1 MTKRRFISQLPTIHQ
16 TETLQKF
23 FNATVDKVF
32 QPGDAE
38 SINAFVGKKPSYFN
52 ALSDFYKSEQT
63 KEREI
68 FQLEPTMVAKDQ
80 SGDQTSVLFY
90 RDLVNSLRFQGANV
104 SDEQRMFETDLYTW
118 CPPVNIDKLVN
129 YRDYYWMPDGAPVL
143 VLEPSVFTYTGD
155 GVRATFDVPTPISTI
170 RPTYAVT
177 VDGLPVMFNIVNGT
191 AVLTNAPIQGSVIQV
206 WADGDLLSSL
216 NGQPESMIY
225 TGKST
230 VYVEKTVRVGIDSH
244 PELRRFPEVEVAD
257 RPLARG
263 TRVEIRDSTGTK
275 QYMVDLLNGGINLIE
290 YSSLLS
296 VYEEKPRYIVI
307 ERLAEPKSLWDR
319 TNAWVH
325 RSLLAYPSEVV
336 SFTKGARPII
346 EFFGDLKLDSY
357 GLRHI
362 GDVDFIYDGSLFP
375 IDFLE
380 DAVID
385 PEAILSFDGNL
396 LGDGTKFLVPGK
408 LSSADST
415 ENRIVEVKFVETS
428 GLSASALSYDS
439 IKVPYILDPVNDV
452 FVKVDENSGD
462 YTAWDIGG
470 LEGDYDVD
478 YHISEPILTEDVVSI
493 SGTLDSFW
501 YDGVRW
507 KLTQPFTTFPLFEL
521 YDASG
526 TSFADPYAYPNNNFT
541 GSKIFSYKIG
551 DGEADPILGFPVS
564 NNSLGG
570 LEFYDFTSDFEG
582 TVFFE
587 RSSYIRG
594 RKETKFT
601 NTWHHAAVENQSK
614 LGEFYSIPMN
624 LQANATNEQV
634 STVSTNDWNAHFKKV
649 LQGNAW
655 NHDSRTFDLSLGDQI
670 LQSRSS
676 LLRTMLLNTSSNID
690 LSKAMRYVERE
701 YIRFKGKLNQ
711 AITAFVNSYGSVDV
725 ENDITTIL
733 ESMKTA
739 KTSEFPFANNGMA
752 GGDYFI
758 PPTPAFLGIT
768 PLWEPELVV
777 EKTKNGSQLFIRG
790 HDGSLIPGNTSSVD
804 ENASLIIVDGV
815 LNLGENEV
823 TAKDLLLLEFEQ
835 RVYDSASVDSK
846 TRKTSF
852 DLREYTPGKFRN
864 SEFTREEFLS
874 IARPMFERWISQNQY
889 KYRANTIYDQSN
901 PFTWNYSGLVDKDG
915 ERLPGFWRG
924 IYRHYFDTDRPH
936 RAPWEMFGHT
946 SKPTWWE
953 DHYSWTEPTK
963 RSKLI
968 AHIEA
973 GVVHPVTNEVDATY
987 ARPGFNKVVPVSIAG
1002 ELLDPIQAGIVLD
1015 TGSNYSAGW
1024 EFGDGAPVE
1033 NMWLNSVCKSFT
1045 IATMSYLMKP
1055 ARFVESSWIAHDEI
1069 KVLDSQWI
1077 KKSIGSRSY
1086 DRTALVHN
1094 ENKDGELVRVLGLQT
1109 IVSDYVR
1116 SQGQSITSSLGGV
1129 SRQLGVSLAHKV
1141 GGFIDVSATK
1151 AYTEN
1156 SGLIPAENVTVSMYR
1171 SPSVREEFYGGAI
1184 IEKTARGWRV
1194 IGYDAVDP
1202 VFKILPVMETGRKS
1216 KISVGDDIN
1225 SVTWVANM
1233 YYQVG
1238 VMVNYNNRIYQ
1249 CLKTHTSSTT
1259 FEGEFWD
1266 YTGNEASQSETTA
1279 VWYLDHESE
1288 VGRVHYGAE
1297 MFSVQEVVNFLNG
1310 YEAYLV
1316 SKGWVFDHY
1325 DSDKESV
1332 MDWHYASRD
1341 FLAWNQIN
1349 WEIGTFIALSPSSQS
1364 VKFQTSWGTVQNVE
1378 QMVNGTYSVVDRSGF
1393 SVPSS
1398 TVTANRMDDSITV
1411 GVTTGGIF
1419 GLRLFVSEVE
1429 QIVVF
1434 DNSTIFDD
1442 VIYDPLFNVR
1452 QQRIRLIT
1460 LMGKN
1465 WVGRLDA
1472 PGFVITDNR
1481 LVPSFD
1487 KQVEDLRYAFDVEQA
1502 LSLPLRDNARHLIG
1516 YQSRSYLEN
1525 LMYNEMNQFEFYQG
1539 MIKQK
1544 GAPGVL
1550 GKLLR
1555 NNELTQTQSL
1565 NFLDEWAVRK
1575 GVYGATDRLTNFE
1588 FKVKRTGFKVE
1599 PQLFNL
1605 GSDVDTKTSIV
1616 VGQDTWISKPAGTP
1630 FKLSDDYTMKKGWLP
1645 TAGYARTDEVQYMGP
1660 SLSYLKDQL
1669 ASNRDF
1675 QLGDKLW
1682 TYGESF
1688 GVFKLVR
1695 NGQKDIKISSFVAIN
1710 DGVLFTTTAAH
1721 GLKAG
1726 DTIYLPKTINDAAEI
1741 SGFHEVISATELE
1754 FVLDVAVDEDKFY
1767 DISFEPADDAGG
1779 IPVIQPVTS
1788 PEDITSQFAITTPP
1802 LFGTATVDSN
1812 GGWVYTPNADYSG
1825 DSDVATEDDSFKI
1838 TYTVNGVGTE
1848 YTVNVFLNPVNDAP
1862 IAKPDSIVF
1871 DDAAPTIPG
1880 STLIGNDVSPDGD
1893 SLRIVSV
1900 KSGNGGTA
1908 TFNPVD
1914 HSITFT
1920 PGEFFTGIADFEY
1933 TISDRDTTD
1942 TDVEI
1947 TVTRK
1952 QVTPVTA
1959 VTNGGVNVDKGKD
1972 VKIYVFDPDGIVDE
1986 TEIKVVKAPTNGT
1999 ISIGTDGFILY
2010 QHDGGGVTGD
2020 SFSYTVGG
2028 EVEFVGTKEVDDRA
2042 SLIETKYKL
2051 VDVFGERGARAVQA
2065 NGDNVFDPLKFISA
2079 TSSSSVPS
2087 TGEVSLEPDGTV
2099 KVTAPVGAV
2108 WEGTGG
2114 TVTFT
2119 AYPNTFTEQRTDE
2132 LVPVEGPYTRE
2143 VSFKYSLGLSVN
2155 VSVNEEPDGLHVEED
2170 TPVTF
2175 SAADLGITSGKI
2187 VRIEDVAH
2195 GEAVLNSDGSVTF
2208 TPEEGYVSS
2217 SDSDKATFKCV
2228 VTDGELSSTS
2238 VNVLVKSKTVTFVT
2252 VDEDMAASGNIT
2264 VEPQNETGTGGAGGP
2279 TATNSPIIDETSLGF
2294 DVVNGYY
2301 KTTANA
2307 NATTSGKVVATDA
2320 DGDSLSY
2327 AVSVNPANGTA
2338 SIDSSGTWSYTP
2350 SDTFIDSD
2358 SFTVEVSDGNGGVTT
2373 VRVVIIASPVD
2384 LAPREDIP
2392 RVLVLKPMR
2401 FTSSDVSVNYLLTN
2415 EPSAT
2420 SQEKIVDLIGGTAN
2434 LEVGDIIYVDAGYE
2448 IKDQFKFD
2456 PTIPRWMT
2464 LVWNGTSFVVNRM
2477 QPKPVVKNN
2486 IRDIKLF
2493 ETQSTRTERTLN
2505 AKPLNMGDVLVIDPS
2520 RGRVPGVAEV
2530 ELTYILGYDPAS
2542 YNQGSMEESNTGIRS
2557 KDAGSEWAE
2566 EQVGNLWF
2574 DVSTVRFLEAET
2586 NSTLDDAELAYRLKS
2601 FGKLAPGASVDI
2613 YEWTKSK
2620 KSPKDW
2626 QAAFEAGEYGF
2637 DGSVKNPEA
2646 PSWVES
2652 REWDDRAGKYVT
2664 NYYFWVKNRDSAP
2677 RKDSRKRSAKQ
2688 VADMI
2693 VNPALAGLSFAT
2705 PLSEYHVVLGNV
2717 SQFLSETSSIQFT
2730 VEASDSQT
2738 PKHIEWKIMRAGDE
2752 SSLPDQD
2759 LWDRLVTSLTGK
2771 NTWGESLP
2779 LSTLPDSER
2788 YGFDVEKGQSLFKNL
2803 KAARRQLVQYIN
2815 QQFAKSMVVDE
2826 RRDPVILN
2834 VTEEANE
2841 TQWGQGPNS
2850 YYVKPFPVGGFTGG
2864 RWENAVS
2871 RTSQTADDASV
2882 GDHSMVYDLIPG
2894 ESYWTISGPTLWD
2907 TDGWGNSWEGDG
2919 VGNAYDLTVQSIT
2932 DVDSVVVPADKQSVL
2947 VYVPGNQET
2956 AGAWTLWRKSSSGK
2970 TLVQYQRFN
2979 TQESWG
2985 YVDWY
2990 AEGYSAENPPTLTF
3004 ANVTKRD
3011 NALGVNPKVQF
3022 VKVMDDGKG
3031 RWMWQEFVDGFWV
3044 VVAKEKATIKIS
3056 DAIWENTGNE
3066 VDINNFGATYASR
3079 DQGYEL
3085 NALLN
3090 QLREFMF
3097 TNSEINGMVFSL
3109 INYAHTEQ
3117 DFVDWCFKTS
3127 FMYVTGYRDDLG
3139 QKPIA
3144 NVDLTSS
3151 LLSYLDEVK
3160 PYHVKVRD
3168 FVSKYGLPDEK
3179 AVTAVTDYDKP
3190 TYFDPLL
3197 KKIRVLDPSSDADVL
3212 ILQTGIWKSWYD
3224 QYKNGNNLVRKLI
3237 VSQSYDE
3244 FAIISLSSSVRIK
3257 VMKADP
3263 GAAPME
3269 SIVQS
3274 MVAGSTYTVPF
3285 SGDAQSSKSIP
3296 VFTNGFRQPLDLIK
3310 YSSSTRTASITP
3322 ATTGNQE
3329 ILRFGYGA
3337 VGAVNDVRYAIK
3349 NGPSVSID
3357 LGYAYITPDDVLVTL
3372 NGEFTSSFTIVDGV
3386 LTVTDSVNGDVQVAV
3401 LSADPF
3407 NTFARVESKEFTG
3420 SQLNNTFAAIM
3431 DSEFPSWRTKFPIS
3445 DCYVFEIDGLRQA
3458 PEFAHSANLNSENQI
3473 IDLPKDPDVADRP
3486 GTSLV
3491 DPAKMLL
3498 EFAGTKFQVANGVK
3512 KRVVIKPEGTPID
3525 LTAIEHLTWDQLTNI
3540 TWDVWFALFGEGAGV
3555 STTSVSIGFHTDV
3568 EDLVVIDVEGVLGQP
3583 GERIQVG
3590 KVLFD
3595 SDVTTDINVGDLA
3608 SVGEEASFEDVDFTT
3623 WDTWGGA
3630 FGDPNGTPEV
3640 VISPSNAKLIH
3651 YGNYLMVTRDL
3662 GVDLVLDV
3670 TGTQQVP
3677 ENILA
3682 WDWAGKGTGVDFIKI
3697 GKTVISTSEREGLV
3711 KVVDFAG
3718 QFGMDQQVADAFPGV
3733 NRLTIT
3739 EISSAEAMD
3748 ARSHTIITTRDR
3760 QYALSA
3766 LAPYAEKFI
3775 GGEWVEDGSAYWIT
3789 QNGKKLVY
3797 GVDFV
3802 VQDAE
3807 AGFDGQPFGEV
3818 SFDRAELLNQGLVD
3832 DYGFSNGHPTD
3843 ITEYDFRPME
3853 NQTHNRKEKGFG
3865 EFRWEPTRAVLQLKT
3880 TVNPGDVVLATV
3892 FARDPATYRVDTEL
3906 FSNDDSNISN
3916 DVISDTV
3923 GYYSLVDNVDATS
3936 TTISIR
3942 KITTPNMTPLVESDL
3957 VSGRIWLGRE
3967 LVTFTSVTVSN
3978 GVATLQGVV
3987 RGAEM
3992 TSPDLHIR
4000 GKVARSVQSKVLTNV
4015 SL

>member
-230 VYVEKTVRVGIDSH
+230 VYVEKTVRVGIDNH

-428 GLSASALSYDS
+428 GLSESALSYDS

-452 FVKVDENSGD
+452 FVKVDENSGE

-478 YHISEPILTEDVVSI
+478 YHISDPILTEDVVSI

-526 TSFADPYAYPNNNFT
+526 TSFADPYVYPNNNFT

-790 HDGSLIPGNTSSVD
+790 HDGSLIPGNTSSMD
-804 ENASLIIVDGV
+804 ENASLVIVDGV

-846 TRKTSF
+846 TRKSSF

-953 DHYSWTEPTK
+953 DHYSWTDPAK

-1325 DSDKESV
+1325 DSDKAAV

-1660 SLSYLKDQL
+1660 SLSYLQDQL

-1767 DISFEPADDAGG
+1767 DISFEPADDVGS
-1779 IPVIQPVTS
+1779 IPVIQPVTNQVFVVTTQPGHGEVEVS
-1788 PEDITSQFAITTPP
+1788 EDGSWNYTPTGD
-1802 LFGTATVDSN
+1802 FTGVDSF
-1812 GGWVYTPNADYSG
+1812 T
-1825 DSDVATEDDSFKI
+1825 I
-1838 TYTVNGVGTE
+1838 TYYDAAGVPTPYSFSVTVV
-1848 YTVNVFLNPVNDAP
+1848 PSSDAP
-1862 IAKPDSIVF
+1862 VAN
-1871 DDAAPTIPG
+1871 T
-1880 STLIGNDVSPDGD
+1880 
-1893 SLRIVSV
+1893 
-1900 KSGNGGTA
+1900 
-1908 TFNPVD
+1908 
-1914 HSITFT
+1914 
-1920 PGEFFTGIADFEY
+1920 
-1933 TISDRDTTD
+1933 
-1942 TDVEI
+1942 
-1947 TVTRK
+1947 
-1952 QVTPVTA
+1952 
-1959 VTNGGVNVDKGKD
+1959 
-1972 VKIYVFDPDGIVDE
+1972 
-1986 TEIKVVKAPTNGT
+1986 
-1999 ISIGTDGFILY
+1999 
-2010 QHDGGGVTGD
+2010 D
-2020 SFSYTVGG
+2020 SFSVMAG
-2028 EVEFVGTKEVDDRA
+2028 
-2042 SLIETKYKL
+2042 ETK
-2051 VDVFGERGARAVQA
+2051 
-2065 NGDNVFDPLKFISA
+2065 
-2079 TSSSSVPS
+2079 
-2087 TGEVSLEPDGTV
+2087 
-2099 KVTAPVGAV
+2099 
-2108 WEGTGG
+2108 
-2114 TVTFT
+2114 TFT
-2119 AYPNTFTEQRTDE
+2119 Q
-2132 LVPVEGPYTRE
+2132 
-2143 VSFKYSLGLSVN
+2143 
-2155 VSVNEEPDGLHVEED
+2155 
-2170 TPVTF
+2170 
-2175 SAADLGITSGKI
+2175 
-2187 VRIEDVAH
+2187 
-2195 GEAVLNSDGSVTF
+2195 
-2208 TPEEGYVSS
+2208 
-2217 SDSDKATFKCV
+2217 
-2228 VTDGELSSTS
+2228 
-2238 VNVLVKSKTVTFVT
+2238 
-2252 VDEDMAASGNIT
+2252 ASI
-2264 VEPQNETGTGGAGGP
+2264 
-2279 TATNSPIIDETSLGF
+2279 L
-2294 DVVNGYY
+2294 
-2301 KTTANA
+2301 AND
-2307 NATTSGKVVATDA
+2307 TDA
-2320 DGDSLSY
+2320 DGDSLSIVHVSSGYGGTATLLPNGDVEFVPTAGFTGTANFIYTITDGTVTSIPSQSVDVAPAEPVISTAGSLVHVQKGKSVRILVADVNGSVNMDQITIKTPPASGTAAVGSDGFITFTHDDGTLTTDSFSYTIGGQVIKNVPENTTGSKTYTINELMGVDATVELAPLKIVDVVAGAGNTATISSDGKEVTLDGVTIVDFSYSVGVVVEIAVESPTSGLVTDENTPITFGY
-2327 AVSVNPANGTA
+2327 AQAGVVNNQQLIEVTSTGGEVTFDNTTRLITVTPTTGSTVPVVFELKATDGELSKGVVVVSVASSTSTMTTGNITEDSVWDGTIVVPSPSETQADPASSTTGTA
-2338 SIDSSGTWSYTP
+2338 T
-2350 SDTFIDSD
+2350 
-2358 SFTVEVSDGNGGVTT
+2358 EATT
-2373 VRVVIIASPVD
+2373 TESQTVD

-2434 LEVGDIIYVDAGYE
+2434 LEVGDIIYIDAGYE

-2456 PTIPRWMT
+2456 PTTPRWMT

-2477 QPKPVVKNN
+2477 QPKLVIKSN

-2520 RGRVPGVAEV
+2520 RGLLPGVAEV
-2530 ELTYILGYDPAS
+2530 ELAYILGYDPAS

-2646 PSWVES
+2646 SSWVES
-2652 REWDDRAGKYVT
+2652 REWDERAGKYVT

-2919 VGNAYDLTVQSIT
+2919 VGNAYDMTVQSIT

-3066 VDINNFGATYASR
+3066 VDVNNFGATYASR

-3197 KKIRVLDPSSDADVL
+3197 KKIRVLDPSSDADVS

-3224 QYKNGNNLVRKLI
+3224 QYKNGNNLVRKLN

-3269 SIVQS
+3269 YIVQS

-3296 VFTNGFRQPLDLIK
+3296 VFTNGFRQPLDLVK

-3445 DCYVFEIDGLRQA
+3445 DCYVFEIDGLRKA

-3802 VQDAE
+3802 VQDVA

-3923 GYYSLVDNVDATS
+3923 GYYSLVDNVDAS
-3936 TTISIR
+3936 ATTISIR
-3942 KITTPNMTPLVESDL
+3942 KLTTPNMTPLVESDL

>member
-80 SGDQTSVLFY
+80 SGAQTSVLFY

-104 SDEQRMFETDLYTW
+104 SNEHRLFETDLYTW

-143 VLEPSVFTYTGD
+143 VLEPNVLTYDGD
-155 GVRATFDVPTPISTI
+155 GVRSTFSVPEPVGTI
-170 RPTYAVT
+170 QPTYSVT
-177 VDGLPVMFNIVNGT
+177 VDGLPASFNLVNGEV
-191 AVLTNAPIQGSVIQV
+191 VLNNAPISGSVVKV
-206 WADGDLLSSL
+206 WADGNLLSSI
-216 NGQPESMIY
+216 NGQPESMVY
-225 TGKST
+225 TGKTT
-230 VYVEKTVRVGIDSH
+230 VYVEKTIRVGIDNH
-244 PELRRFPEVEVAD
+244 PELRRFPEVEVSGQ
-257 RPLARG
+257 PLVRG
-263 TRVEIRDSTGTK
+263 TRVEIRDSLGTK
-275 QYMVDLLNGGINLIE
+275 QYMVDLLGGQINLID

-296 VYEEKPRYIVI
+296 VYEENPRYIVI
-307 ERLAEPKSLWDR
+307 ERLAEPKSMWDR
-319 TNAWVH
+319 TNSWVH
-325 RSLLAYPSEVV
+325 RSLLSYPSEVV
-336 SFTKGARPII
+336 SFTKSARPII

-362 GDVDFIYDGSLFP
+362 GDVDFVYEGNQFP
-375 IDFLE
+375 SDFLDSAE
-380 DAVID
+380 ID
-385 PEAILSFDGNL
+385 PANGLVFDGNVL
-396 LGDGTKFLVPGK
+396 DDGTKFLVPGMV
-408 LSSADST
+408 SNNSAT
-415 ENRIVEVKFVETS
+415 ANRIISVNFVESS
-428 GLSASALSYDS
+428 GLSESALSYDS
-439 IKVPYILDPVNDV
+439 LKVPYVLDSVNDV
-452 FVKVDENSGD
+452 FIKVDENSGD
-462 YTAWDIGG
+462 FTTWDIGG
-470 LEGDYDVD
+470 LEGEYTVEYTVSD
-478 YHISEPILTEDVVSI
+478 PIVADDVVSLK
-493 SGTLDSFW
+493 GTQDSIWF
-501 YDGVRW
+501 DGVVW
-507 KLTQPFTTFPLFEL
+507 KDSQSFTTFPLFEL
-521 YDASG
+521 YDSNG
-526 TSFADPYAYPNNNFT
+526 ISFADTTVYPNNEFT

-551 DGEADPILGFPVS
+551 DGENDSVLGFPVS

-570 LEFYDFTSDFEG
+570 LEFYDFTSDFAG
-582 TVFFE
+582 TVFFK
-587 RSSYIRG
+587 RSSYLNG
-594 RKETKFT
+594 QKKTKFT
-601 NTWHHAAVENQSK
+601 NTWHPAMVENQTKS
-614 LGEFYSIPMN
+614 GDFYTIPKN

-634 STVSTNDWNAHFKKV
+634 STVSTNDWNAHFGNV
-649 LQGNAW
+649 LRDNTW
-655 NHDSRTFDLSLGDQI
+655 RHDSRSFDLSSGDQI

-676 LLRTMLLNTSSNID
+676 LLRTMLLNTSANID
-690 LSKAMRYVERE
+690 LSKSMRYVERE

-711 AITAFVNSYGSVDV
+711 AITAFVNSYGSIDV
-725 ENDITTIL
+725 ENDLTTIL
-733 ESMKTA
+733 GSMKTA

-768 PLWEPELVV
+768 PLWEPELIV

-790 HDGSLIPGNTSSVD
+790 HDGSLIPGTTSSTD
-804 ENASLIIVDGV
+804 ENASLTLVADV
-815 LNLGENEV
+815 LHLGANEV
-823 TAKDLLLLEFEQ
+823 AAKDLMHLEFEQ
-835 RVYDSASVDSK
+835 RVYDSASADSHE
-846 TRKTSF
+846 RKMSF
-852 DLREYTPGKFRN
+852 DLRDYAPGKFRN
-864 SEFTREEFLS
+864 SEFTREEFLG

-889 KYRANTIYDQSN
+889 KYRTNTIYDQSN

-936 RAPWEMFGHT
+936 RSPWEMLGYT
-946 SKPTWWE
+946 SKPTWW
-953 DHYSWTEPTK
+953 DTHYSWTDPAK
-963 RSKLI
+963 RINLI
-968 AHIEA
+968 SAIEA
-973 GVVHPVTNEVDATY
+973 GIIDPVTGETDPTY
-987 ARPGFNKVVPVSIAG
+987 TRPGFTKFVPVSTTG
-1002 ELLDPIQAGIVLD
+1002 DLLDPIQAGIVLD
-1015 TGSNYSAGW
+1015 TGSDYAAGW

-1033 NMWLNSVCKSFT
+1033 NMWLNSVCSSFT

-1055 ARFVESSWIAHDEI
+1055 ARFVESSWIAHDEAR
-1069 KVLDSQWI
+1069 VLDAQWI
-1077 KKSIGSRSY
+1077 KKSVGSRSY
-1086 DRTALVHN
+1086 DRSALIHN
-1094 ENKDGELVRVLGLQT
+1094 ETKDGTLTRILGLQT
-1109 IVSDYVR
+1109 IVSDFVR
-1116 SQGQSITSSLGGV
+1116 SQGQSITSSLGAV

-1141 GGFIDVSATK
+1141 GGFLDVSATK

-1171 SPSVREEFYGGAI
+1171 SPSVREEFYGGAVV
-1184 IEKTARGWRV
+1184 EKTARGWRV

-1202 VFKILPVMETGRKS
+1202 VFKILPVMETGRKT
-1216 KISVGDDIN
+1216 KISVGEDIN

-1249 CLKTHTSSTT
+1249 CVKTHTSSTA
-1259 FEGEFWD
+1259 FESEFWD
-1266 YTGNEASQSETTA
+1266 YTGNEASQSETSA
-1279 VWYLDHESE
+1279 VWYLDHESD
-1288 VGRVHYGAE
+1288 VVRIHYGAE
-1297 MFSVQEVVNFLNG
+1297 MFSVQEVVDFLNG

-1316 SKGWVFDHY
+1316 SNGWVFDYY
-1325 DSDKESV
+1325 DSDKASV

-1487 KQVEDLRYAFDVEQA
+1487 KQVEDLRYAFDIEQA

-1525 LMYNEMNQFEFYQG
+1525 LMYNEVNQFEFYQG

-1575 GVYGATDRLTNFE
+1575 GVYGAIDRLTNFE

-1630 FKLSDDYTMKKGWLP
+1630 FKLADDYTMKKGWLP
-1645 TAGYARTDEVQYMGP
+1645 TAGYVRTGEVQYMGP
-1660 SLSYLKDQL
+1660 SLQYLKDHL

-1682 TYGESF
+1682 TYGDSF
-1688 GVFKLVR
+1688 GVFKLVK
-1695 NGQKDIKISSFVAIN
+1695 NGQKDIKISSFVSIN
-1710 DGVLFTTTAAH
+1710 EGVLFTTTASH
-1721 GLKAG
+1721 GLQAG

-1741 SGFHEVISATELE
+1741 SGFHEVISATDLE
-1754 FVLDVAVDEDKFY
+1754 FVLDVKVEEDKFY
-1767 DISFEPADDAGG
+1767 DTSFEPADDVGS
-1779 IPVIQPVTS
+1779 IPVIQPVTP

-1871 DDAAPTIPG
+1871 NDAESTIPE

-1893 SLRIVSV
+1893 LLRIVSV

-1908 TFNPVD
+1908 TINPD
-1914 HSITFT
+1914 RSITFT
-1920 PGEFFTGIADFEY
+1920 PGEFTGIADFEY

-1942 TDVEI
+1942 TIAEI

-1986 TEIKVVKAPTNGT
+1986 TEIKVVKVPTNGT
-1999 ISIGTDGFILY
+1999 ISIGADGFILY
-2010 QHDGGGVTGD
+2010 QHNGGGVTSD

-2028 EVEFVGTKEVDDRA
+2028 EVEFVGTKKVEVEVDERA
-2042 SLIETKYKL
+2042 LLIETKYKL
-2051 VDVFGERGARAVQA
+2051 VDVFGERGAQAVLA
-2065 NGDNVFDPLKFISA
+2065 KGENVFDPLKFISA

-2087 TGEVSLEPDGTV
+2087 TGAVSLEPDGTV

-2108 WEGTGG
+2108 WKGEGG
-2114 TVTFT
+2114 TVTLID
-2119 AYPNTFTEQRTDE
+2119 NLGTFTEQPTDA

-2155 VSVNEEPDGLHVEED
+2155 VSVNEEPDGLHVEEG

-2175 SAADLGITSGKI
+2175 SAADLGITSGQI
-2187 VRIEDVAH
+2187 VRIEPGLRGD
-2195 GEAVLNSDGSVTF
+2195 AVLNSDGSVTF

-2217 SDSDKATFKCV
+2217 NDKATFKCV
-2228 VTDGELSSTS
+2228 VTDGELSSTR
-2238 VNVLVKSKTVTFVT
+2238 VNVLVKSKTVTDVT
-2252 VDEDMAASGNIT
+2252 VNEDMTASGNIT
-2264 VEPQNETGTGGAGGP
+2264 VEPQNETGTGGVGGP
-2279 TATNSPIIDETSLGF
+2279 TATNSPIIDEASLGF
-2294 DVVNGYY
+2294 DVVYGYY
-2301 KTTANA
+2301 KTTAKA
-2307 NATTSGKVVATDA
+2307 KETTTGKVVATDA

-2327 AVSVNPANGTA
+2327 AISVNPANGTA
-2338 SIDSSGTWSYTP
+2338 SIDTSGTWSYTP
-2350 SDTFIDSD
+2350 LDTFIGSD
-2358 SFTVEVSDGNGGVTT
+2358 GFTVEVSDGNGGVTA
-2373 VRVVIIASPVD
+2373 VRVVIITSPVD
-2384 LAPREDIP
+2384 LTPREDIP
-2392 RVLVLKPMR
+2392 RVLMVKPMR

-2415 EPSAT
+2415 EPSY
-2420 SQEKIVDLIGGTAN
+2420 SSHDKLVDLIGDTAN
-2434 LEVGDIIYVDAGYE
+2434 LEVGDILYVDAGYD

-2456 PTIPRWMT
+2456 PSTPRWMT
-2464 LVWNGTSFVVNRM
+2464 LVWNGTTFVVNRM

-2505 AKPLNMGDVLVIDPS
+2505 AKPLNMGEVLVIDPA
-2520 RGRVPGVAEV
+2520 RGMLPGVAEV
-2530 ELTYILGYDPAS
+2530 ELAYILGYDPAS

-2557 KDAGSEWAE
+2557 KDAGSEWAND
-2566 EQVGNLWF
+2566 QVGKLWF
-2574 DVSTVRFLEAET
+2574 DLSTVRFLEAET
-2586 NSTLDDAELAYRLKS
+2586 NSTLDDAELAYRLNS

-2613 YEWTKSK
+2613 YEWTKSM

-2637 DGSVKNPEA
+2637 DGSVKNPDA

-2652 REWDDRAGKYVT
+2652 REWNERAGKYVT
-2664 NYYFWVKNRDSAP
+2664 NYYFWVKNRDTAP
-2677 RKDSRKRSAKQ
+2677 KKDSRKRSAKQ
-2688 VADMI
+2688 VAEMI
-2693 VNPALAGLSFAT
+2693 SNPALAGLSFAT

-2717 SQFLSETSSIQFT
+2717 SQFLSETSSVQFT

-2738 PKHIEWKIMRAGDE
+2738 PKHVEWKIMRAGDE

-2759 LWDRLVTSLTGK
+2759 LWNRLITSLTGK
-2771 NTWGESLP
+2771 NAWGESLP

-2788 YGFDVEKGQSLFKNL
+2788 YGFNVETGQSLFKNL

-2826 RRDPVILN
+2826 RRDPIILN

-2841 TQWGQGPNS
+2841 TQWGQSPNS
-2850 YYVKPFPVGGFTGG
+2850 YYVKPFPVGGFAGG
-2864 RWENAVS
+2864 RWEDAVA
-2871 RTSQTADDASV
+2871 RTSQTIDGTNVTDS
-2882 GDHSMVYDLIPG
+2882 SLVYDLIPG

-2907 TDGWGNSWEGDG
+2907 TDGWGNAWEGDG
-2919 VGNAYDLTVQSIT
+2919 AGSAYDMTVQSVGE
-2932 DVDSVVVPADKQSVL
+2932 VDSVVVPANQQSVL

-2956 AGAWTLWRKSSSGK
+2956 AGAWTLWRKTSAGK
-2970 TLVQYQRFN
+2970 TLVQYQRFD
-2979 TQESWG
+2979 TQASWS

-2990 AEGYSAENPPTLTF
+2990 AAGFSADNPPTLTF
-3004 ANVTKRD
+3004 ANVTRRD
-3011 NALGVNPKVQF
+3011 AALGTNPKVQF
-3022 VKVMDDGKG
+3022 VKVLDDGKG
-3031 RWMWQEFVDGFWV
+3031 RWMWQEFVDGLWV

-3056 DAIWENTGNE
+3056 DSIWENTGNE
-3066 VDINNFGATYASR
+3066 VDINNFITTYEKR

-3085 NALLN
+3085 NALMN
-3090 QLREFMF
+3090 QLREFLF
-3097 TNSEINGMVFSL
+3097 TNKEINGVVFSL
-3109 INYAHTEQ
+3109 ISYAHTEQ

-3179 AVTAVTDYDKP
+3179 ANGTVTDYDKP

-3197 KKIRVLDPSSDADVL
+3197 KKLRVLDPENSADVS
-3212 ILQTGIWKSWYD
+3212 ILKTGIWKSWYD
-3224 QYKNGNNLVRKLI
+3224 QYKNGNNLVRKLN
-3237 VSQSYDE
+3237 VSQAYDE
-3244 FAIISLSSSVRIK
+3244 FVIVSLSSSVRIK

-3269 SIVQS
+3269 SVVQS
-3274 MVAGSTYTVPF
+3274 MIAGSTYTVPF

-3296 VFTNGFRQPLDLIK
+3296 VFTNGIRQPLDLVQ
-3310 YSSSTRTASITP
+3310 YSSSTRTASIVP
-3322 ATTGNQE
+3322 ATTGNHE

-3337 VGAVNDVRYAIK
+3337 VGAVNDVRYANK
-3349 NGPSVSID
+3349 TSASVSID
-3357 LGYAYITPDDVLVTL
+3357 LGYAYIKADDVLVTL
-3372 NGEFTSSFTIVDGV
+3372 NGEFTSSFTILDGV
-3386 LTVTDSVNGDVQVAV
+3386 LTVTGPVNGDVQVAV

-3420 SQLNNTFAAIM
+3420 DQLNSTFTEIM
-3431 DSEFPSWRTKFPIS
+3431 DEAFPSWRTKFPVS
-3445 DCYVFEIDGLRQA
+3445 DCYVFEVDGLRQA
-3458 PEFAHSANLNSENQI
+3458 PEFAHSANLNSDNQI
-3473 IDLPKDPDVADRP
+3473 IDLPKDPDVTDHP

-3491 DPAKMLL
+3491 DPEKMVL
-3498 EFAGTKFQVANGVK
+3498 EFAGTRFQVANGVK
-3512 KRVVIKPEGTPID
+3512 KRVTIKPEGTPVD
-3525 LTAIEHLTWDQLTNI
+3525 LTLIENLTWEQLTNI
-3540 TWDVWFALFGEGAGV
+3540 TWDTWFALFGDGELYA
-3555 STTSVSIGFHTDV
+3555 TTAVSIGFHTDV
-3568 EDLVVIDVEGVLGQP
+3568 ENLVVIDVAGVLGQP
-3583 GERIQVG
+3583 GARIPVG

-3595 SDVTTDINVGDLA
+3595 SDLTTDIDPTNID
-3608 SVGEEASFEDVDFTT
+3608 SVGGEVTFENVDFTT
-3623 WDTWGGA
+3623 WDTWGGDI
-3630 FGDPNGTPEV
+3630 GDPNGTPEV
-3640 VISPSNAKLIH
+3640 MISPMNAKLIH
-3651 YGNYLMVTRDL
+3651 YGNYLMVTEDL

-3670 TGTQQVP
+3670 TDSTQIP
-3677 ENILA
+3677 NNLPT
-3682 WDWAGKGTGVDFIKI
+3682 WDWAGKQSGVDFVKI
-3697 GKTVISTSEREGLV
+3697 GNTVVSVAEREGLV

-3718 QFGMDQQVADAFPGV
+3718 QFGMNHQVEAEFPGV
-3733 NRLTIT
+3733 ARLTIT

-3748 ARSHTIITTRDR
+3748 ARSHSIISTHDR

-3766 LAPYAEKFI
+3766 LAPYAEKFR
-3775 GGEWVEDGSAYWIT
+3775 GGEWVEDGSAYWVT

-3807 AGFDGQPFGEV
+3807 VGFDGQPFGEM

-3880 TVNPGDVVLATV
+3880 SVNPGDVILATV
-3892 FARDPATYRVDTEL
+3892 FARDPATYRVDTEI
-3906 FSNDDSNISN
+3906 FSNDDTSIDN
-3916 DVISDTV
+3916 DLVSDTV
-3923 GYYSLVDNVDATS
+3923 GYYSLVNAIDHDDTAIA
-3936 TTISIR
+3936 IS
-3942 KITTPNMTPLVESDL
+3942 KHTTPNMTPLVASNL
-3957 VSGRIWLGRE
+3957 SSGRIWLGRE
-3967 LVTFTSVTVSN
+3967 LVTFTSVTIVN
-3978 GVATLQGVV
+3978 DVATLNGVV
-3987 RGAEM
+3987 RGAEL
-3992 TSPDLHIR
+3992 TSPDSHR
-4000 GKVARSVQSKVLTNV
+4000 SGKVARSVVNKVLTNV